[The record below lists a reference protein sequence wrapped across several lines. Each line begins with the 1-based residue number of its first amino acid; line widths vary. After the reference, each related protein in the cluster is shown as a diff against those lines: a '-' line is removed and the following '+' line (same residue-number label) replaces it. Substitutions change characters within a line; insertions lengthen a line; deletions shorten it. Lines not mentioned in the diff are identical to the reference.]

1 MGNEYKMSLSLV
13 QNAQVASALN
23 AGGGGGGGTITAVN
37 SSGNGSGITAVTTA
51 GVVALTA
58 NLVAGAGINLTPGG
72 GDSTITISAPGSA
85 GGAIYFTQS
94 TQAVTAKVAGSTA
107 GSQATY
113 PFLTWNAGLTAGHTY
128 QLTVYFDGGVN
139 ATVTG
144 GSGATSFSLSP
155 YLTNIVSG
163 AESQLPTLFGYG
175 QSAVN
180 SAPTGTLTNGTGASP
195 VFDFVPIQF
204 SVLYPALDT
213 NVYLNMLVNNNSGGV
228 ADAIAWADPNGFPNQ
243 IVQIVAVDCGVT
255 PP

>member
-23 AGGGGGGGTITAVN
+23 AGGGVTSVV
-37 SSGNGSGITAVTTA
+37 SSGNGSGITATTA
-51 GVVALTA
+51 SGVVSLSA
-58 NLVAGAGINLTPGG
+58 NLTAGAGINLTPSA
-72 GDSTITISAPGSA
+72 DNSSIAISAPGSA

-94 TQAVTAKVAGSTA
+94 TQAVTEKVAGTA
-107 GSQATY
+107 GTTIGNF

-144 GSGATSFSLSP
+144 GSGSTSVSLSP
-155 YLTNIVSG
+155 YLSNVVSG
-163 AESQLPTLFGYG
+163 DEASLPTLFGYG

-204 SVLYPALDT
+204 SVIYPALDT
-213 NVYLNMLVNNNSGGV
+213 NVYLNMLVQNNSGGL
-228 ADAIAWADPNGFPNQ
+228 ADKVAWASPNAFPNQ
-243 IVQIVAVDCGVT
+243 IVTIVAVDCGVT
-255 PP
+255 PA